1 NAASID
7 PFRVPPDPVEGEA
20 NEDEAIDRYGNRVT
34 PAVATYQLDAAGTLY
49 ELHSPHS
56 QLPRLGSPTSASRFA
71 SITPLPTHPLTQ
83 SPDPD
88 MIAASSRGAASMRQ
102 ITWLLVLCSSAFLI
116 AQQPKTFRTRLAPVP
131 IDVSMQA
138 TIAGS
143 GTASAVLT
151 GTKLADTGTF
161 EGLR

>member
-1 NAASID
+1 
-7 PFRVPPDPVEGEA
+7 
-20 NEDEAIDRYGNRVT
+20 
-34 PAVATYQLDAAGTLY
+34 
-49 ELHSPHS
+49 
-56 QLPRLGSPTSASRFA
+56 
-71 SITPLPTHPLTQ
+71 
-83 SPDPD
+83 
-88 MIAASSRGAASMRQ
+88 MRQ

-151 GTKLADTGTF
+151 GTKLAVTGTF
-161 EGLR
+161 EGLRSPATKISTQAAVVIGSSVTW